1 MRPGTKKVCY
11 TLLLFFCVWFC
22 VRFLLPLLA
31 PFVLGAGLALA
42 AEPMV
47 RFLHKRLHLPRPVST
62 GIGVSMAFCFLT
74 MVLLLMC
81 AFLLREIRLLTGV
94 LPDLEQTARTGF
106 SLIRSWMLD
115 LSSHAPQ
122 SIRPLLREN
131 VDSLFSDGTAL
142 LDKSTGYLLGM
153 AGNLLSHVPDSA
165 LGLGTAVISAFLFS
179 AKLPR
184 LRRWL
189 LRRIPRD
196 KWRSL
201 MQTGRRIRQILG
213 RWLLAQGKLTGVTF
227 ILLLL
232 GFVVLKIPYALGWAL
247 GVCLVDAFP
256 ILGTGTI
263 LLPWAL
269 VYFLQADS
277 ARAIGLVSLY
287 VTVTLV
293 RSALE
298 PKLLG
303 RHLGLDPLITL
314 MVMYAGYK
322 LWGISGMLLA
332 PILAVIAIQILP
344 ERRQE
349 A

>member
-1 MRPGTKKVCY
+1 MRPGAKKF
-11 TLLLFFCVWFC
+11 TSALLLFASVWLC
-22 VRFLLPLLA
+22 ARFVLPLLA

-47 RFLHKRLHLPRPVST
+47 GFLHKRLHVPRSVST
-62 GIGVSMAFCFLT
+62 GIGVRMAFCFLT
-74 MVLLLMC
+74 MAVLLVC

-94 LPDLEQTARTGF
+94 LPNLEQAAQSGF

-115 LSSHAPQ
+115 ITSHAPKSVQ
-122 SIRPLLREN
+122 PLLQEN
-131 VDSLFSDGTAL
+131 VGTLFSDGTAL
-142 LDKSTGYLLGM
+142 LDKGTGYLLGL

-165 LGLGTAVISAFLFS
+165 LSLGTAIISAFLFS

-184 LRRWL
+184 IRRWL
-189 LRRIPRD
+189 LRRISRERWNAIVD
-196 KWRSL
+196 A
-201 MQTGRRIRQILG
+201 GRRIKRVLG
-213 RWLLAQGKLTGVTF
+213 RWLVAQGKLTGVTF
-227 ILLLL
+227 VLLLL
-232 GFVVLKIPYALGWAL
+232 GFVVLGIPYALLWAL

-256 ILGTGTI
+256 VLGTGTI

-303 RHLGLDPLITL
+303 RHLGLDPLVTL

-322 LWGISGMLLA
+322 LWGIGGMLLA

>member
-47 RFLHKRLHLPRPVST
+47 RFLHKRLHLPRPVSS

-74 MVLLLMC
+74 MALLLMC

-94 LPDLEQTARTGF
+94 LPDLEQTARSGF

-122 SIRPLLREN
+122 SIRPLLQEN

-189 LRRIPRD
+189 LHRIPRD

-332 PILAVIAIQILP
+332 PILAVIALQILP
-344 ERRQE
+344 EPRNS
-349 A
+349 